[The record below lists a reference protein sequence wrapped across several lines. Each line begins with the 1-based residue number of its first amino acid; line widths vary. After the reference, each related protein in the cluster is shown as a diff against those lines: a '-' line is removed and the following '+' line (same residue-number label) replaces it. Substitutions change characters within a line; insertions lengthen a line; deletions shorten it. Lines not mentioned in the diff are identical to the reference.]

1 LPNGMLLTLYKPNF
15 QVKTDKYLKLKFGKN
30 ERDFPIKLVSD
41 AKIVQDDVN
50 QFVTSMKAVREPTLT
65 KREANKKRKSQ
76 DDLVNNYVYTV
87 EDIESNMKDRKKK
100 GMPVANMGSEQTKA
114 AIAVQGARASLQ
126 EAKIQYALAQ
136 KRSDDAKIADAALA
150 VQKAEQRLKERID
163 VEQKLLEFVTNHKQ
177 RLTSRSKD
185 QKWAKVNQRAK
196 KANHKADL
204 EVAKEKE
211 DTGNA
216 NAFNPYARRKV
227 KPIILWEVGQQDEKK
242 SDENAADVKKDALS
256 SAANRESTGAEDAT
270 TPSLIQEQQ
279 EKAAALSHSHQFA
292 IDEEVLALSSYTK
305 GISGLGSNK
314 RVRKRVRKGLS
325 LSEYQERK
333 AAGTL

>member
-1 LPNGMLLTLYKPNF
+1 M
-15 QVKTDKYLKLKFGKN
+15 
-30 ERDFPIKLVSD
+30 
-41 AKIVQDDVN
+41 
-50 QFVTSMKAVREPTLT
+50 
-65 KREANKKRKSQ
+65 
-76 DDLVNNYVYTV
+76 
-87 EDIESNMKDRKKK
+87 
-100 GMPVANMGSEQTKA
+100 
-114 AIAVQGARASLQ
+114 
-126 EAKIQYALAQ
+126 
-136 KRSDDAKIADAALA
+136 
-150 VQKAEQRLKERID
+150 
-163 VEQKLLEFVTNHKQ
+163 NHKQ

-242 SDENAADVKKDALS
+242 SDENASDAKKDALS
-256 SAANRESTGAEDAT
+256 RESTGAEDAT